1 MSRGD
6 SQWISCRSG
15 QSPCGAQ
22 RWAQMEWGI
31 TKLHAA
37 GGKLEK
43 QWTAMSS
50 WKPAPDD
57 GSRWEPGFH
66 PALFGSYIYAP
77 GEAGMLMKLD
87 RQSGDVVDCLL
98 PFDEMDPNRFVTSPL
113 TVDAEGSVYYT
124 VMKLDGVNPW
134 TQDVKEAFL
143 VKVDAMGRS
152 RKVSFR

>member
-1 MSRGD
+1 MIWSHGV
-6 SQWISCRSG
+6 Q
-15 QSPCGAQ
+15 
-22 RWAQMEWGI
+22 
-31 TKLHAA
+31 L
-37 GGKLEK
+37 
-43 QWTAMSS
+43 
-50 WKPAPDD
+50 
-57 GSRWEPGFH
+57 GSRWEPVFH

-124 VMKLDGVNPW
+124 VMKLDGVDPW

-143 VKVDAMGRS
+143 VKVDESTIAHKAIATSYAGPPR
-152 RKVSFR
+152 